1 MDNFQQY
8 DNVAGF
14 LVGNEVLN
22 TCEQSIDII
31 CNALTSSKWLIRMLP
46 PTCFL
51 RPPT

>member
-22 TCEQSIDII
+22 TCEPVSPIQ
-31 CNALTSSKWLIRMLP
+31 
-46 PTCFL
+46 PTAY
-51 RPPT
+51 